1 MTACA
6 FVVGID
12 EYPDTAGMPALKGAV
27 ADAVDFAEWAL
38 DGAGGAVAPQDMYF
52 WSWPP
57 PADAPSRIA
66 AHLAAPTAWPVGN
79 PAAGAPDGAAI
90 VQSIFEIMC
99 QAEARGLTRVF
110 VFLAGHGMEID
121 RQITAEPPETC
132 FMAGDFRPRFAH
144 GLIPCDALQQALLR
158 FGTAE
163 LVLLFDCCR
172 TDINPTLE
180 RPWLGWPN
188 AIADRN
194 EWVAAGRAAKSKQMA
209 LEIETDSGFRGAFSH
224 LVTFAL
230 RHLRFDDA
238 LTSQQLEN
246 YVLRRISKV
255 IVPPRRQ
262 TPEFDIR
269 PREPDFILVAGA
281 PPPPHLSVSISF
293 SGANQ
298 GRNAYLRD
306 AELQVIATMEPAP
319 VEWSSLLPLGTYSL
333 EFNDGVSEAIAISH
347 LGPGNEHVVV

>member
-1 MTACA
+1 MNACA

-12 EYPDTAGMPALKGAV
+12 EYPGEARMPPLKGAV

-38 DGAGGAVAPQDMYF
+38 DDVGGAVAPEDMYF

-57 PADAPSRIA
+57 PAEPPPRLA
-66 AHLAAPTAWPVGN
+66 AHLVAPTAWPVGD
-79 PAAGAPDGAAI
+79 PTVGTPDGAAI
-90 VQSIFEIMC
+90 VQSIFEVMS
-99 QAEARGLTRVF
+99 QVEARGLTRVF
-110 VFLAGHGMEID
+110 VFLAGHGMEVD

-132 FMAGDFRPRFAH
+132 FMAGDYRPRFAH

-163 LVLLFDCCR
+163 VVLLLDCCR

-188 AIADRN
+188 EIADRN
-194 EWVAAGRAAKSKQMA
+194 EWIAAGRAARSMQKA
-209 LEIETDSGFRGAFSH
+209 LEIETAAGTRGAFSH

-246 YVLRRISKV
+246 YVLSRISKLV
-255 IVPPRRQ
+255 VPPRQQ
-262 TPEFDIR
+262 TPEFEIR
-269 PREPDFILVAGA
+269 PRVPDFVLVAGA
-281 PPPPHLSVSISF
+281 PPQPHLSIFISF

-306 AELQVIATMEPAP
+306 AELHVVAAMEPAP
-319 VEWSSLLPLGTYSL
+319 AEWSSLLPLGTYSL
-333 EFNDGVSEAIAISH
+333 EFDGGVGDAVAILH
-347 LGPGNEHVVV
+347 LGPGDEHVVI